1 MKLRML
7 DEKDADGMLEWMHDP
22 KVYQYFRFPC
32 EETNKERAVEFIHNA
47 QMQFVKGD
55 NRHYAIADDEDNYLG
70 TISLKDIDMQSLNAE
85 FAISMRSAAQGQGM
99 ATEAT
104 KELLRIAFEEIGLQR
119 VYLNVISDN
128 ERAVH
133 LYEKCG
139 FVYEGEFRNHIKIRG
154 EMKSLKWYGIL
165 KEEFGKDSK

>member
-7 DEKDADGMLEWMHDP
+7 DKKDADGMLEWMHDP
-22 KVYQYFRFPC
+22 EVYRYFRFSC
-32 EETNKERAVEFIHNA
+32 EETNKEKAVEFIRNA
-47 QMQFVKGD
+47 QIQFIKGN
-55 NRHYAIADDEDNYLG
+55 NRHYAIADNDDNYLG

-85 FAISMRSAAQGQGM
+85 FAISMRAAAQGQGIAM
-99 ATEAT
+99 EAT
-104 KELLRIAFEEIGLQR
+104 KELLKIAFEEIGLQR
-119 VYLNVISDN
+119 VYLNVLSDN
-128 ERAVH
+128 DRAVH

-165 KEEFGKDSK
+165 KDEFTGDSK

>member
-7 DEKDADGMLEWMHDP
+7 DKKDADGMLEWMHDP
-22 KVYQYFRFPC
+22 KVYPYFRFPC
-32 EETNKERAVEFIHNA
+32 EKTDKKGAVDFICDA
-47 QMQFVKGD
+47 QIQFIKGD
-55 NRHYAIADDEDNYLG
+55 NRHYAIADNDDNYLG
-70 TISLKDIDMQSLNAE
+70 TISLKDIDMESLNAE
-85 FAISMRSAAQGQGM
+85 FAISLRTAAQGQGT

-104 KELLRIAFEEIGLQR
+104 KELLKIAFEEIGLQR
-119 VYLNVISDN
+119 VYLNVLSDN

-139 FVYEGEFRNHIKIRG
+139 FVFEGEFRNHIKIRG

-165 KEEFGKDSK
+165 KDEFMGDSK